1 MRDGDRLKKNR
12 RSASSSVAR
21 SAWPAFLTAHA
32 VLVSEV
38 ERRLKEAELPELAWY
53 DVLWAL
59 ERAPKRRLRMHEL
72 ADAVVVSRSNLTRLA
87 DRLESNGLVSRERC
101 DDDRRSSFAVLTDA
115 GSEMRK
121 RMWPVYRAA
130 IEELFDDH
138 LSADEQA
145 SLRAVL
151 QRLLE
156 AAAKAAAPQ

>member
-12 RSASSSVAR
+12 KSASSSGAR
-21 SAWPAFLTAHA
+21 SAWPAFLTAYA

-115 GSEMRK
+115 GWEMRK

-145 SLRAVL
+145 SLRAML